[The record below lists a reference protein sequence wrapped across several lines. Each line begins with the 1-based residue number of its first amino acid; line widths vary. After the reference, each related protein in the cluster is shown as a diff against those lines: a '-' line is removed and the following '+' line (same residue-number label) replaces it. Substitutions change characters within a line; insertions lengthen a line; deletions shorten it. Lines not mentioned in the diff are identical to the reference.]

1 MGFLDQNE
9 KTDPKL
15 TSELSQDDLRN
26 HGDSGHHPS
35 HTYVDLAL
43 DVESFIQKH
52 RLERP
57 AVIGHSMGAKT
68 AMTLALRYPNL
79 VSKVVAIDNGP
90 IHLPL
95 KSYFP
100 NYLQGMAKAN
110 DAKVKSH
117 LEADMIL
124 RQYESS
130 PSVRLWLLSNF
141 VKSKDQPHLQLRIP
155 LDILEKAMGPL
166 GDFPDKDSSLKFRSP
181 TLFLRGLQSHY
192 VPDSAFPLIS
202 SLFPQS
208 KIVDID
214 CGHWIVQD
222 RPEEFKKVVVDFL
235 QADE

>member
-1 MGFLDQNE
+1 M
-9 KTDPKL
+9 
-15 TSELSQDDLRN
+15 
-26 HGDSGHHPS
+26 
-35 HTYVDLAL
+35 AL
-43 DVESFIQKH
+43 DVESFIQNH
-52 RLERP
+52 GLERP

-100 NYLQGMAKAN
+100 KYLQGMAKAEG
-110 DAKVKSH
+110 AKVKSH
-117 LEADMIL
+117 LEADAIL
-124 RQYESS
+124 REYETS

-141 VKSKDQPHLQLRIP
+141 VKSKDQPHLHLRIP

-166 GDFPDKDSSLKFRSP
+166 GDFPDKDAFLKFNSP

-192 VPDSAFPLIS
+192 IPDTAFPLIS

-222 RPEEFKKVVVDFL
+222 RPEEFRKAVVDFL
-235 QADE
+235 RDEE